1 MHPRTYV
8 VRVRRRSGAVARGQP
23 PPALHV
29 RRRAYRRERSRPSAS
44 RSTLRRPPEIDRQ
57 ANAGCGPCFL
67 PDSNA
72 ALLARGTASVD
83 RPWKTLHRGLRSR
96 RHRTPLS
103 PPKLYSSL
111 TPVSV
116 RGHVPTT
123 SSKDPGPR
131 FGGLL
136 PRDTGTPV
144 RCFAEFA
151 YPTRGSWTR
160 ERHVVAT
167 DEATPMRART
177 AYGIAPAVTPAV
189 KSRRRQDPRQ
199 TAFRLKPTGRGRVC
213 RASSRTTPQPRP
225 ADLGSRSS
233 DATHTVRRDPGAT
246 DAELESKGKSL
257 AI

>member
-23 PPALHV
+23 PPVLHV

-67 PDSNA
+67 PVSNA
-72 ALLARGTASVD
+72 ALLARGTASVV
-83 RPWKTLHRGLRSR
+83 RPWKTLHRS
-96 RHRTPLS
+96 S
-103 PPKLYSSL
+103 KPPASHPAK
-111 TPVSV
+111 PN
-116 RGHVPTT
+116 

-177 AYGIAPAVTPAV
+177 AYGITPAVTPAV

-233 DATHTVRRDPGAT
+233 DATPYRSP
-246 DAELESKGKSL
+246 
-257 AI
+257 